1 MSRTWSRAGGLL
13 ALVLLAGCAA
23 VPVRQAPEVVSADQA
38 QARQ

>member
-23 VPVRQAPEVVSADQA
+23 APVRQIRPLFPKGIGTA
-38 QARQ
+38 